1 MSQEKKEFALQV
13 ARRLRKAGFEA
24 YFAGG
29 CVRDMLLGISPE
41 DFDIATSAR
50 PKEVMA
56 LFEKTIAVGKEF
68 GSVRVVEPEGKFQVE
83 VTTFRREAGYS
94 DGRRPDKIET
104 ATAAEDVKRRDFT
117 INGMLLDPE
126 TNQVLDYVGGK
137 EDLKSRLIRA
147 VGEPQERFE
156 EDRLRLIRAVRF
168 ASRFDFEIEKKTY
181 QAIKQMAPK
190 VKSVSFERIR
200 DELKRMLVSPSRR
213 RALELLSELG
223 LLREILPEVEA
234 MKGVPQSAEH
244 HPEGDVWVHTLLSM
258 EKLRSPSWELALATL
273 LHDVGKPSA
282 FAASGGE
289 SFIYHE
295 KIGAEMTSEICRRLR
310 TSAKEQQRVVWLVK
324 RHLVLKDAERMRKS
338 TWKRLLAS
346 GNFDELLELHR
357 VDALSSTLDLATYDK
372 ALQIR
377 EELSQEELEP
387 PPLITGHDLISLGLE
402 PGPIFKEILSQVRE
416 EQLEGRIKTKNEAM
430 KLVKKILKDVGSR
443 RSAAPPKK
451 DKKPQDHRRHT

>member
-13 ARRLRKAGFEA
+13 LRRLRKAGFEA

-29 CVRDMLLGISPE
+29 CVRDMLLSISPE

-50 PKEVMA
+50 PNEVMS
-56 LFEKTIAVGKEF
+56 LFEKTVAVGEEF

-83 VTTFRREAGYS
+83 VTAFRRETGYT
-94 DGRRPDKIET
+94 DGRRPDSIEI

-126 TNQVLDYVGGK
+126 TNQVLDYVGGRK
-137 EDLKSRLIRA
+137 DLKSRVIRA
-147 VGEPQERFE
+147 IGDAGERFE

-168 ASRFDFEIEKKTY
+168 AARFDFEIEDKTY
-181 QAIKQMAPK
+181 QAIKKMAPK
-190 VKSVSFERIR
+190 VKAVSFERIR
-200 DELKRMLVSPSRR
+200 DELKRMLISPWRR

-244 HPEGDVWVHTLLSM
+244 HPEGDVWVHTLLCM
-258 EKLRSPSWELALATL
+258 EKLRQPSWELSLATL
-273 LHDVGKPSA
+273 LHDIGKPRA
-282 FAASGGE
+282 FAESGGA

-295 KIGAEMTSEICRRLR
+295 KIGAEMTSEICQRLKV
-310 TSAKEQQRVVWLVK
+310 SAKQREKVVWLVK

-357 VDALSSTLDLATYDK
+357 VDALSSILDLATYNK
-372 ALQIR
+372 AIEMR
-377 EELSQEELEP
+377 EELSKEELEP
-387 PPLITGHDLISLGLE
+387 PPLITGHDLIALGLK
-402 PGPIFKEILSQVRE
+402 PGPRFKEILDQVRE
-416 EQLEGRIKTKNEAM
+416 EQLEGHIKTRNEAIE
-430 KLVKKILKDVGSR
+430 LVKKILKQ
-443 RSAAPPKK
+443 KK
-451 DKKPQDHRRHT
+451 